1 MIIARPPSPSRV
13 PALPSSSETIL
24 PVIAA
29 RAPTAAAPGRPRW
42 LALSWQFLRRDWRAG
57 ELGLLLAAL
66 VVAAAAVASVGF
78 FVDRM
83 RQALSLEARQL
94 LGADLVI
101 VADRAPEPAWL
112 ADAERRGLATAQT
125 VTFPSMV
132 STAGRPQLASVK
144 AVSQAYP
151 LRGRLRVAAGPGQAD
166 EPAGQAPPRGALWA
180 DAQLLQALGISVG
193 ERVALGES
201 TFTVE
206 RLITVEPDR
215 GANFVN
221 FAPRAMIRLEDLEA
235 TGLVQP
241 ASRVSWRM
249 LVAGAPSEVAAFEA
263 AFRARGERAGRIE
276 TLENGRPELRITLD
290 RAQRFLSLVALL
302 TALIAA
308 VAIGLAARR
317 FAQRHLDG
325 CAVMRAL
332 GVRQRDLA
340 ILLLLE
346 LAWIGLIGG
355 LLGAALGWAVHL
367 GLAAAIAPLMPLP
380 LPAPS
385 LWPAAQAVLAAGV
398 LLLGFGA
405 WPFLRLAGVP
415 PLRVLRRELGG
426 SGASPWAAAGLAV
439 LAFGLL
445 LLWLAGDRQ
454 LALVALGGFA
464 AAALVFALAAWVAMR
479 VAGSLRHAPALLSGS
494 PALRLALA
502 SWSRRR
508 GAAVVQTAALAV
520 GMMALMLLTVTR
532 TDLLAS
538 WQKASPP
545 DAPDRF
551 VINIQPDQR
560 EPVSAVLREAG
571 VRAPQVWPM
580 IRARLVAVNDRPV
593 RVDQYTDERAQRLLD
608 REFNLSYAAELP
620 AHNRLI
626 AGRWFDSPDAPE
638 VSVES
643 GILKTLGLALGD
655 QLSFDI
661 AGRVIQ
667 ARIGSVRKLA
677 WDSMQVNFFMIVS
690 PGLAAQAPQTLITA
704 VRQPPAA
711 PPLEQ
716 TLVARFP
723 NLTVFDTGNI
733 VRQVQSMLGQV
744 VSAIELLFLLT
755 LAAGVVVLY
764 TALAGSRD
772 ERVRE
777 AALMRALGAS
787 RAQLARAQHWE
798 LGLSGGLAGLLAAG
812 GAMATGWA
820 LAAQAFQFDYQPRW
834 ETLALGAVAGA
845 LIAMLTGWVGLRG
858 VLRAPPLASLRQA

>member
-1 MIIARPPSPSRV
+1 
-13 PALPSSSETIL
+13 
-24 PVIAA
+24 
-29 RAPTAAAPGRPRW
+29 
-42 LALSWQFLRRDWRAG
+42 
-57 ELGLLLAAL
+57 
-66 VVAAAAVASVGF
+66 
-78 FVDRM
+78 
-83 RQALSLEARQL
+83 
-94 LGADLVI
+94 
-101 VADRAPEPAWL
+101 
-112 ADAERRGLATAQT
+112 
-125 VTFPSMV
+125 
-132 STAGRPQLASVK
+132 
-144 AVSQAYP
+144 
-151 LRGRLRVAAGPGQAD
+151 
-166 EPAGQAPPRGALWA
+166 
-180 DAQLLQALGISVG
+180 
-193 ERVALGES
+193 
-201 TFTVE
+201 
-206 RLITVEPDR
+206 
-215 GANFVN
+215 
-221 FAPRAMIRLEDLEA
+221 
-235 TGLVQP
+235 
-241 ASRVSWRM
+241 
-249 LVAGAPSEVAAFEA
+249 
-263 AFRARGERAGRIE
+263 
-276 TLENGRPELRITLD
+276 
-290 RAQRFLSLVALL
+290 
-302 TALIAA
+302 
-308 VAIGLAARR
+308 
-317 FAQRHLDG
+317 
-325 CAVMRAL
+325 
-332 GVRQRDLA
+332 
-340 ILLLLE
+340 
-346 LAWIGLIGG
+346 
-355 LLGAALGWAVHL
+355 
-367 GLAAAIAPLMPLP
+367 
-380 LPAPS
+380 
-385 LWPAAQAVLAAGV
+385 
-398 LLLGFGA
+398 
-405 WPFLRLAGVP
+405 
-415 PLRVLRRELGG
+415 
-426 SGASPWAAAGLAV
+426 GASPWAAAGLAV

-532 TDLLAS
+532 NDLLAS

-571 VRAPQVWPM
+571 VRDPQVWPM

-593 RVDQYTDERAQRLLD
+593 RADQYTDERAQRLLD
-608 REFNLSYAAELP
+608 REFNLSYTAELP
-620 AHNRLI
+620 AYNRLI
-626 AGRWFDSPDAPE
+626 AGRWFDTPDAPE

-704 VRQPPAA
+704 VRQPPGA

-820 LAAQAFQFDYQPRW
+820 LAAQAFQFEYQPRW